1 MSRTP
6 LLTLALLFQVALVPA
21 AAAQDAPLDS
31 NTVRAARDLMTAMR
45 AGEAALTGMNL
56 AMERERTRVPAQ
68 LPPLFF
74 DRAKAAFERDLP
86 VLVEQMALI
95 YARHFTRDELNQLTA
110 FYRTPVGVRIAA
122 ESGVVGAEASEMA
135 QRWGA
140 ALGMKVM
147 QEMITNGEM
156 QVPQ

>member
-1 MSRTP
+1 M
-6 LLTLALLFQVALVPA
+6 V
-21 AAAQDAPLDS
+21 
-31 NTVRAARDLMTAMR
+31 AMR

-56 AMERERTRVPAQ
+56 AMDRERQRVPAQ

-74 DRAKAAFERDLP
+74 DRAKTAFERDLP
-86 VLVEQMALI
+86 ELVEKMALI
-95 YARHFTRDELNQLTA
+95 YARHFSRDELIQLTA
-110 FYRTPVGVRIAA
+110 FYRTPVGMRIAA

-147 QEMITNGEM
+147 QEMIANGEM

>member
-1 MSRTP
+1 MTRAP
-6 LLTLALLFQVALVPA
+6 LLSLALLLQVAFVPA
-21 AAAQDAPLDS
+21 AVAQNAPVDS
-31 NTVRAARDLMTAMR
+31 STMRASRELMAAMR

-74 DRAKAAFERDLP
+74 DRAKAAFEHDLP
-86 VLVEQMALI
+86 ELVEQMALI
-95 YARHFTRDELNQLTA
+95 YARHFSRDELVQLTA
-110 FYRTPVGVRIAA
+110 FYRTPVGVRVAN
-122 ESGVVGAEASEMA
+122 ESGLVGAEASEMA

-140 ALGMKVM
+140 ALGLKVM
-147 QEMITNGEM
+147 QEMIAKGEM

>member
-1 MSRTP
+1 MARSP
-6 LLTLALLFQVALVPA
+6 LLSLALLFQVTLVSA
-21 AAAQDAPLDS
+21 SAAQNAPVDS
-31 NTVRAARDLMTAMR
+31 STMRASRELMVAMR

-56 AMERERTRVPAQ
+56 AMERERARVPAQ

-74 DRAKAAFERDLP
+74 DRAQTAFSRDLP
-86 VLVEQMALI
+86 ELVEQMALI
-95 YARHFTRDELNQLTA
+95 YARHFSRDELVQLTA
-110 FYRTPVGVRIAA
+110 FYRTPVGIRVAS
-122 ESGVVGAEASEMA
+122 ESGMVGAEASEMA

-156 QVPQ
+156 QVPR